1 MSKQNTTVYSHRLT
15 DEEKALAD
23 KKLKALE
30 KKLNLKL
37 TFTNFIKWCI
47 NAVELK

>member
-23 KKLKALE
+23 KKLKVLE

-37 TFTNFIKWCI
+37 TFTNFVKYLI
-47 NAVELK
+47 NNTGVK